1 MTLANYPVSYINA
14 VEIPEGCEDPLGFL
28 TKTKRPTIRHKGAR
42 LSANAEQVDKFLGE
56 FYGSNE
62 ERRELMRPWAE
73 KWAAE
78 MMNKNALV
86 THSSLLKRE
95 WAILDQVI
103 FEAPRLT
110 SMVVTDLAGLTTTTT
125 LAEQMSQWRIS
136 SERMRPSVSMD
147 GRSRANQDRTD
158 RPVQSVPIPIIRTD
172 YEIGSRE
179 LLSSRRLGTPLDTTE
194 AVEATQSIL
203 EEEARIVLNGTAEI
217 VVDGSGVSGY
227 TTFAARDTNT
237 AAGYGGGDFGTISN
251 IRPTFRGM
259 IAALTALFY
268 HGPFNCYIANT
279 QFHQMQARYS
289 DGSGETALEAVL
301 KLRQINSV
309 EPDDLLADGNLLM
322 VQLTRNVVD
331 RRVALVLTTRE
342 WQTPDG
348 QSNMFAV
355 MSAAVQRLK
364 SDYRGNTGI
373 AHATGA

>member
-1 MTLANYPVSYINA
+1 MTPIEFINTGDL
-14 VEIPEGCEDPLGFL
+14 VIPQGCDDPLGFI
-28 TKTKRPTIRHKGAR
+28 TKTKRPTVRHKGAP
-42 LSANAEQVDKFLGE
+42 LAVNAAQVETFLTE
-56 FYGSNE
+56 FYGGDT

-73 KWAAE
+73 KWAAVIA
-78 MMNKNALV
+78 NRDALV
-86 THSSLLKRE
+86 TNSSLLKRE

-103 FEAPRLT
+103 YEAPRLAST
-110 SMVVTDLAGLTTTTT
+110 VVTDLAGLTTTTT
-125 LAEQMSQWRIS
+125 LAEQMSQWRVS

-158 RPVQSVPIPIIRTD
+158 RTVQSVPLPIIRTD

-179 LLSSRRLGTPLDTTE
+179 LLSSRTLGTPLDTTE
-194 AVEATQSIL
+194 AIEAMQSIL
-203 EEEARIVLNGTAEI
+203 EEEARIVLNGAAGI
-217 VVDGSGVSGY
+217 VVGGDGIAGY

-259 IAALTALFY
+259 IAALAALFY
-268 HGPFNCYIANT
+268 RGPFNCYISNT

-301 KLRQINSV
+301 KLRQIASV
-309 EPDDLLADGNLLM
+309 EPDDLLADGVLLM
-322 VQLTRNVVD
+322 VQLERNVVD
-331 RRVALVLTTRE
+331 RRVALSLTTRE
-342 WQTPDG
+342 WQTPDE

-355 MSAAVQRLK
+355 MSAGVQRLK

-373 AHATGA
+373 AHATAC

>member
-1 MTLANYPVSYINA
+1 MTIQYVDTSKLV
-14 VEIPEGCEDPLGFL
+14 IPEGCEDPLGL
-28 TKTKRPTIRHKGAR
+28 ITKTKRPTIRHKGAR
-42 LSANAEQVDKFLGE
+42 VVANAEQVNSFLTE
-56 FYGSNE
+56 FYGSDE
-62 ERRELMRPWAE
+62 TRREMMRPWAE

-78 MMNKNALV
+78 MANKNAVV
-86 THSSLLKRE
+86 TNSSLLKRE

-103 FEAPRLT
+103 YEAPRLM
-110 SMVVTDLAGLTTTTT
+110 SKVVTDLAGLTTTTT
-125 LAEQMSQWRIS
+125 LAEQMSQWRVS

-147 GRSRANQDRTD
+147 GRSRVNQDRTD
-158 RPVQSVPIPIIRTD
+158 KTMQSVPIPIIRTD

-179 LLSSRRLGTPLDTTE
+179 LLSSRTLGTPLDATE
-194 AVEATQSIL
+194 AVEAVQSIL
-203 EEEARIVLNGTAEI
+203 EEEARIVLNGTTEI
-217 VVDGSGVSGY
+217 VVDASAISGY

-259 IAALTALFY
+259 VAALSALFY
-268 HGPFNCYIANT
+268 HGPFNCYISNT
-279 QFHQMQARYS
+279 QFHQMQARYT

-301 KLRQINSV
+301 KLRQVASV

-322 VQLTRNVVD
+322 VQLERKVVD
-331 RRVALVLTTRE
+331 RRVGLPLTTRE

-373 AHATGA
+373 AHATAC